1 MKLAGA
7 LFLVTVFAVQAK
19 PVAKFESLSGHV
31 QYKGKDGKWMP
42 AKLGQGLLAETVV
55 ETGPRGKAVLI
66 FPNGSELTLNSLT
79 QVTLDT
85 YSIGKFGT
93 QTVMSLRTG
102 RVVAK
107 IAKYKNANE
116 LNYFI
121 VRTPTAVAGVRGT
134 IKEVAYSPDKG
145 SEIKLLES
153 GAEVVNAAHQKST
166 VPEGGKSKVSEG
178 ATLTA
183 DKVATREATASMTSA
198 ETSSAHEVTISH
210 STGDFN
216 FSPNSVDFTNMQH
229 IFDKNSEN
237 IFKEMQRKI
246 ETGTL
251 TPEDILTIEKL

>member
-1 MKLAGA
+1 
-7 LFLVTVFAVQAK
+7 
-19 PVAKFESLSGHV
+19 
-31 QYKGKDGKWMP
+31 
-42 AKLGQGLLAETVV
+42 
-55 ETGPRGKAVLI
+55 VLI

-79 QVTLDT
+79 QVTLDL
-85 YSIGKFGT
+85 YSVGRFGT

-116 LNYFI
+116 LNYFM

-145 SEIKLLES
+145 AEIKLLES
-153 GAEVVNAAHQKST
+153 GAEVVNTAHQKSA
-166 VPEGGKSKVSEG
+166 VPEGGKSKVSET

-183 DKVATREATASMTSA
+183 DKVATREAAATMTST
-198 ETSSAHEVTISH
+198 ETSSAHEVAISH

-216 FSPNSVDFTNMQH
+216 FSPNSRDFTDMQR
-229 IFDKNSEN
+229 IFDKLSES
-237 IFKEMQRKI
+237 IFLEMQRKA
-246 ETGTL
+246 ETGNL